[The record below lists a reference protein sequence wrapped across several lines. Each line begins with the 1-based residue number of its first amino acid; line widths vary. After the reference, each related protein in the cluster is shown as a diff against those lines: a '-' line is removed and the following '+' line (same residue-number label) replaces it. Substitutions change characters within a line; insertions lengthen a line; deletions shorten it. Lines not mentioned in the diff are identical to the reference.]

1 MTRTVLALPLIYT
14 LLLTC
19 ASCNN
24 KNHVNS
30 GSVWGTTYRIV
41 YNSPHDLGDSVIAV
55 LNDVG
60 QQFSMFSP
68 TSLVSRINDNDDVKT
83 SDSFRYLFG
92 LSQHISQLSGG
103 AFDPTVAPLTDL
115 WGFGRIKTDS
125 VTQPDPDA
133 IRAAVETIG
142 INRCRIENSKVIK
155 PSPLTRFDFSS
166 VAKGY
171 GVDAVAEMLRR
182 NGATDFLV
190 EIGGEIV
197 ARGSNPAGRVWHVQI
212 DAPLFD
218 TPEHVAMYV
227 IPLENAAVATS
238 GNYRNFKP
246 SANGRIGHTLD
257 PRTGYPVGS
266 STLSATIIAP
276 DCATADALATACMVM
291 PLDKAFEMIEG
302 LPDVEALIAFAS
314 PDSVCLRT
322 STNFPLPVR

>member
-1 MTRTVLALPLIYT
+1 MSRTALALPLIYT

-24 KNHVNS
+24 KKHINS

-41 YNSPHDLGDSVIAV
+41 YNAPHDMGDSVIAV

-68 TSLVSRINDNDDVKT
+68 TSLVSKINNNDDVEVG
-83 SDSFRYLFG
+83 DSFSYLFR
-92 LSQHISQLSGG
+92 LSQRISELSGG

-115 WGFGRIKTDS
+115 WGFGRVKTDS
-125 VTQPDPDA
+125 VVQPDPEA
-133 IRAAVETIG
+133 IREAVASIG
-142 INRCRIENSKVIK
+142 INRCSIENSKMIK

-171 GVDAVAEMLRR
+171 GVDAVAGMLRR
-182 NGATDFLV
+182 NGATDILV

-197 ARGSNPAGRVWHVQI
+197 ARGKNPSGRVWHVQI
-212 DAPLFD
+212 DAPIYD
-218 TPEHVAMYV
+218 TQQHVAMYV

-246 SANGRIGHTLD
+246 SSNGRIGHTLD
-257 PRTGYPVGS
+257 PHTGYPVET
-266 STLSATIIAP
+266 STLSATVIAP

-291 PLDKAFEMIEG
+291 SLDKALEMIERI
-302 LPDVEALIAFAS
+302 PETEALIAFAS
-314 PDSVCLRT
+314 SDSICLRT
-322 STNFPLPVR
+322 STNFPEPIR